1 MKQAFPSLDEYLHTI
16 ATQEA
21 ENERLQAK
29 YNRMNEYAHKIEEEA
44 RQAAFDHEKEVERLR
59 AALIQIEA
67 GYSHPQLSVAEMATI
82 ARQALNAAS

>member
-1 MKQAFPSLDEYLHTI
+1 MKQVFPSLDEYLHTI

-21 ENERLQAK
+21 E
-29 YNRMNEYAHKIEEEA
+29 I
-44 RQAAFDHEKEVERLR
+44 ERLR